1 MFWKES
7 RSECILMIVL
17 MVFPQLLELRLFMV
31 QLNLTFFFA
40 PISEAQSSFES
51 YETITRRPKRSL
63 IRPVSWDSPEALAA
77 LAK

>member
-1 MFWKES
+1 
-7 RSECILMIVL
+7 
-17 MVFPQLLELRLFMV
+17 LRLFMV

-63 IRPVSWDSPEALAA
+63 IRLVSWDSPEALAA